1 MRWHRLCG
9 GIGWGFPYTGR
20 MDSTLRLRRRP
31 WLWPALLSLD
41 APAIAVLWLLLF
53 SRALG
58 VGVPR
63 TETAVLA
70 MAVWLI
76 YVADRILDSF
86 RESEREPLAPRHWFY
101 RQYRAAFVAPFCA
114 ILLLAAWL
122 AWTRLDERTLRGG
135 VALAAIVAAYFGVVH
150 LSGQRAQRWFPKEL
164 AVAILFCAG
173 TCLPVFTRLGAVSSA
188 EIAAFVAF
196 VTIAWMNTALIEYTE
211 WVTLREGGAERPA
224 ALTIALA
231 RWSALLGIAI
241 GALALGALAAPD
253 FHALRPVLVAEA
265 GSALAL
271 AALGGSW
278 RRVSSHVLRISAD
291 AVLCTPAAV
300 LAAMALMRR

>member
-1 MRWHRLCG
+1 MPREKSAA
-9 GIGWGFPYTGR
+9 GFPYTRR
-20 MDSTLRLRRRP
+20 MDATLRLRRRP

-41 APAIAVLWLLLF
+41 APVVAVLWLLLF
-53 SRALG
+53 SRALRI
-58 VGVPR
+58 GVPG

-101 RQYRAAFVAPFCA
+101 REYRAAFVAPFCA
-114 ILLLAAWL
+114 ILLLTAWL
-122 AWTRLDERTLRGG
+122 AWTRIDERTLRGG

-150 LSGQRAQRWFPKEL
+150 LSGNRAQRWFPKEL
-164 AVAILFCAG
+164 AVALLFCAG
-173 TCLPVFTRLGAVSSA
+173 TCLPIFTRVHGVSA
-188 EIAAFVAF
+188 TEVAAFVAF
-196 VTIAWMNTALIEYTE
+196 VMIAWINTALIEYTE
-211 WVTLREGGAERPA
+211 WITLREGEAERPA
-224 ALTIALA
+224 AFTIAVA
-231 RWSALLGIAI
+231 RWSATLGIAI
-241 GALALGALAAPD
+241 AALALGAMAAPE
-253 FHALRPVLVAEA
+253 FRALRPVLFAEA

-271 AALGGSW
+271 AVLGGSW
-278 RRVSSHVLRISAD
+278 RRVSSQVLRISAD

>member
-1 MRWHRLCG
+1 
-9 GIGWGFPYTGR
+9 
-20 MDSTLRLRRRP
+20 MDSTVRLRTRP

-101 RQYRAAFVAPFCA
+101 REYRAAFVAPFCA

-135 VALAAIVAAYFGVVH
+135 VALGAMVAAYFGVVH
-150 LSGQRAQRWFPKEL
+150 LSGSRAQRWFPKEL
-164 AVAILFCAG
+164 AVALLFCAG
-173 TCLPVFTRLGAVSSA
+173 TCLPIFTRLRQVRSA

-196 VTIAWMNTALIEYTE
+196 VLVAWMNTALIEYTE
-211 WVTLREGGAERPA
+211 WITLREGGAEPPA
-224 ALTIALA
+224 ALTVAIA
-231 RWSALLGIAI
+231 RWAAPLGIAV
-241 GALALGALAAPD
+241 GVLALGALAAPG
-253 FHALRPVLVAEA
+253 FHGLRPVLLAEA

-271 AALGGSW
+271 AAIGASW
-278 RRVSSHVLRISAD
+278 KRVSSPVLRISAD
-291 AVLCTPAAV
+291 AVLCTPAV
-300 LAAMALMRR
+300 MLAIMALMR